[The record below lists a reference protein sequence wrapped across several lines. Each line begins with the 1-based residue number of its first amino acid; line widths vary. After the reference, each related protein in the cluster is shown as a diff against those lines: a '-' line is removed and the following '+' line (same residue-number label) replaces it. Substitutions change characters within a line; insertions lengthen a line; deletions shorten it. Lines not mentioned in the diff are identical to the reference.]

1 MRIRGRREQIVTFNF
16 SEHKNSSKFEDEENK
31 NGVHMVSVRRGTGEC
46 VLPDDGEDGDSR
58 KIYDERCAHKQAN
71 GTHTLAGA
79 EQRKKEWKNE
89 QKK

>member
-46 VLPDDGEDGDSR
+46 VLPDDGEDGD
-58 KIYDERCAHKQAN
+58 
-71 GTHTLAGA
+71 
-79 EQRKKEWKNE
+79 
-89 QKK
+89 